1 MFQLTVVIL
10 HEGKQGQKLKAR
22 TNKTGTDAQ
31 RGAAYWLAPHGLLG
45 LLPYTSQGYQ
55 PRSHTIHNRPGPPTS
70 TIDRDNIAQACLQVS
85 LNRGI
90 FSVEVSLD
98 K

>member
-1 MFQLTVVIL
+1 MSQLIVVIQ

-22 TNKTGTDAQ
+22 TNKSGTDAR
-31 RGAAYWLAPHGLLG
+31 RGAAYWLAAHGLLG
-45 LLPYTSQGYQ
+45 LLSYKSQGYQ
-55 PRSHTIHNRPGPPTS
+55 PTCDTIHNRLGPPTS
-70 TIDRDNIAQACLQVS
+70 TIDQDNITQACLQVS

-90 FSVEVSLD
+90 FSVEVPLP